1 MPPAYSPFGAL
12 QLALLAASTQKHSAD
27 TPFLS
32 SQEYTPDLHRI
43 SKKGTKGAVSGTGD
57 VTLTSVK
64 GPPNHTSPAT
74 SKASDN
80 NRHSAIRYGSSTK
93 EQPVR
98 LTGVG
103 CILWTYYSPLFSC
116 LPFFSILDLPLMLH

>member
-1 MPPAYSPFGAL
+1 MSSANGVFGTL
-12 QLALLAASTQKHSAD
+12 QSLVFMATTHRKHSAD
-27 TPFLS
+27 MSLLP

-80 NRHSAIRYGSSTK
+80 NRHSAIR
-93 EQPVR
+93 
-98 LTGVG
+98 
-103 CILWTYYSPLFSC
+103 
-116 LPFFSILDLPLMLH
+116 